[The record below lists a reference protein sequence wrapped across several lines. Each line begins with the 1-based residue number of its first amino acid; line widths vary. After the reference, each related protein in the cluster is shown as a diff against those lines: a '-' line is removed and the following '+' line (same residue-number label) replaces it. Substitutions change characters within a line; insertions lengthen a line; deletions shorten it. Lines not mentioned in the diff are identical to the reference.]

1 MLAVASGVAAS
12 DPAARSQGPDARGR
26 ASAVRAVPDEAAVQR
41 ELRLKRI
48 ARLRQQGRGSDA
60 HRLLPMLKD
69 PDAEIRRQ
77 AELAIWSVWGRSGN
91 ADVDRLFRA
100 GVQQIG
106 REAYDDAIEI
116 LSRVVDNKPDFAEAW
131 NKRATARFLAGDLV
145 GALDDVERA
154 LSLVPEHFGSLAG
167 YGHIYFRLDDL
178 DRAIH
183 YWERALAIN
192 PNLDGIARSVEAA
205 RRLQVG
211 RGRLST

>member
-1 MLAVASGVAAS
+1 MPIQPYLFFDGRCEEAIGFYQRAIDAQVETMMRFNESPDPVPEGMLPPGSENKIMHASLKIGDGTVMAS
-12 DPAARSQGPDARGR
+12 DGGCSGKTSFNGF
-26 ASAVRAVPDEAAVQR
+26 SLSYAVPDEAAVQR

-131 NKRATARFLAGDLV
+131 NKRAAAQ
-145 GALDDVERA
+145 
-154 LSLVPEHFGSLAG
+154 
-167 YGHIYFRLDDL
+167 
-178 DRAIH
+178 
-183 YWERALAIN
+183 
-192 PNLDGIARSVEAA
+192 ARSA
-205 RRLQVG
+205 
-211 RGRLST
+211 